1 MRSRY
6 DGAHVSR
13 ETFRLSAPARA
24 RSLTSRRSEVGV
36 KLTALGARPYFA
48 SPWNVLDVAVTSFF
62 VAALA

>member
-1 MRSRY
+1 
-6 DGAHVSR
+6 VSR

-24 RSLTSRRSEVGV
+24 RSLTSRRFEVGV